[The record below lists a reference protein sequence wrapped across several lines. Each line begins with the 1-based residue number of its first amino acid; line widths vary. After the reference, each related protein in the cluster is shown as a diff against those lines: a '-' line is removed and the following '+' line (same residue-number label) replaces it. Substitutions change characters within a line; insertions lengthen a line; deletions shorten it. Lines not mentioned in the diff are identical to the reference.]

1 MPGPQHRQLATR
13 LPDGFVK
20 TVDKGSGPEAY
31 VPHYMVT
38 QYLLWVCGPFGWQI
52 THIHESAPVTYITKK
67 GEERTDRQV
76 EVAGQL
82 TVQIDG
88 QTFTVAGIGLGVD
101 AKKAESDALKRA
113 ASKLG
118 VGLHLWA
125 QDSWWLETQWAKD
138 EGAT

>member
-13 LPDGFVK
+13 LPDGFVQQID
-20 TVDKGSGPEAY
+20 TGHGPMDY
-31 VPHYMVT
+31 VPHYMIT
-38 QYLLWVCGPFGWQI
+38 QYLLWVCGPFGWEI
-52 THIHESAPVTYITKK
+52 THIHEAPGYTTSSGKQQ
-67 GEERTDRQV
+67 RQV

-82 TVQIDG
+82 TVTVDG
-88 QTFTVAGIGLGVD
+88 GTYTVAGIGLDVD

-138 EGAT
+138 EQGSVSE

>member
-1 MPGPQHRQLATR
+1 MPGPQHRQLAKR
-13 LPDGFVK
+13 LPDNFVQQ
-20 TVDKGSGPEAY
+20 VDLGYGLVDY

-38 QYLLWVCGPFGWQI
+38 QYLLWVLDRPFGWEI
-52 THIHESAPVTYITKK
+52 THIHEAAPITYITKK

-82 TVQIDG
+82 TVHVDG
-88 QTFTVAGIGLGVD
+88 GTYTVAGIGLGVD

-125 QDSWWLETQWAKD
+125 QQDWWLETQWAKD
-138 EGAT
+138 EEA